1 MQWTFT
7 QADAQVLYGFIASVL
22 VPFVV
27 AFLKQCHW
35 PDWVKLVVA
44 IGVSILGAVVS
55 QWLAGALNG
64 GSVIIAALGIFTA
77 AQAHFK
83 SWFTAL
89 GLDDWLAPGAARD

>member
-1 MQWTFT
+1 MEWTFS

-27 AFLKQCHW
+27 AFIKRCHW
-35 PDWVKLVVA
+35 PDWVKLALAILVSVV
-44 IGVSILGAVVS
+44 GAVVS

-83 SWFTAL
+83 SWFQAL
-89 GLDDWLAPGAARD
+89 NLDDWLAPGEAA